1 MTLPYITIMS
11 NFSDRTV
18 REDQ

>member
-1 MTLPYITIMS
+1 MTLPLITIMS